1 MIFQKSFKAENN
13 KKNTLSVSMG
23 GATGLFIGASL
34 LSFVEIVYYFT
45 IRPYSSMVMMRTAND
60 AAAGDG

>member
-1 MIFQKSFKAENN
+1 MVILKSYQGEN
-13 KKNTLSVSMG
+13 KNYNLSVSMG

-45 IRPYSSMVMMRTAND
+45 IRPYSTMIMRTAND

>member
-1 MIFQKSFKAENN
+1 
-13 KKNTLSVSMG
+13 MG

-45 IRPYSSMVMMRTAND
+45 IRPYSSMIMMRAASD

>member
-1 MIFQKSFKAENN
+1 
-13 KKNTLSVSMG
+13 MG

-45 IRPYSSMVMMRTAND
+45 IRPYSSMIMRTVND
-60 AAAGDG
+60 AAAAAGDG